1 MFSRNEVDALDPQ
14 RDGNLNI
21 FFHVIDKKNLFGF
34 DRGPLDGLLKDLD
47 GWFLKPHL
55 IGQNPFIKGPHN
67 GKFWEDIIEVEG
79 IGIREKTKPPSPF
92 LGQDDLG
99 DLDIFKKDIRPDGS
113 KLIKGNRE
121 AKILF

>member
-1 MFSRNEVDALDPQ
+1 M
-14 RDGNLNI
+14 
-21 FFHVIDKKNLFGF
+21 
-34 DRGPLDGLLKDLD
+34 
-47 GWFLKPHL
+47 
-55 IGQNPFIKGPHN
+55 